1 MILSIYLLHRLCF
14 IKNMYICGT
23 CNQANNNGK
32 ENIIIPLKYL
42 NKIKARYPKIKYK
55 ENKAKKIFVVEAFE

>member
-32 ENIIIPLKYL
+32 ENNCFSLYG
-42 NKIKARYPKIKYK
+42 NKLHSYVKLYK
-55 ENKAKKIFVVEAFE
+55 